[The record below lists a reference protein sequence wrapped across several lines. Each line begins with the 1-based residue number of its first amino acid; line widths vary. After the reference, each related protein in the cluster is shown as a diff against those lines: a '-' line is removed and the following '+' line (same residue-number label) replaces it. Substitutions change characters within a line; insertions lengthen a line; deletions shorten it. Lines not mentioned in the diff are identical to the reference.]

1 MDENVYIYM
10 LAEYQN
16 QLTNKTQ
23 SEINLQALLIVERSK
38 SSLLQ
43 QELNSFNAVLASDAA
58 LKELFD
64 EAKEKLQEETLE
76 EAK

>member
-1 MDENVYIYM
+1 MNENVYVYM

-23 SEINLQALLIVERSK
+23 SEIKLQALLIVERSK
-38 SSLLQ
+38 SSLLE

-64 EAKEKLQEETLE
+64 EAKEKLQKETLE
-76 EAK
+76 EA

>member
-1 MDENVYIYM
+1 MDENVYVYM
-10 LAEYQN
+10 LAEYKN

-23 SEINLQALLIVERSK
+23 SEIELQALLIVERSK

>member
-1 MDENVYIYM
+1 MDENVYVYM

-16 QLTNKTQ
+16 QLADKTQ
-23 SEINLQALLIVERSK
+23 LEIKMQALLIVERSK
-38 SSLLQ
+38 SSLLE

-58 LKELFD
+58 PKELFD
-64 EAKEKLQEETLE
+64 EAKENLE

>member
-1 MDENVYIYM
+1 MDENVYVYM

-16 QLTNKTQ
+16 QLADKTQ
-23 SEINLQALLIVERSK
+23 LEIKMQALLIVERSK
-38 SSLLQ
+38 SSLLE

-64 EAKEKLQEETLE
+64 EAKENLE

>member
-1 MDENVYIYM
+1 MNENVYVYM

-16 QLTNKTQ
+16 QLTDKTQ
-23 SEINLQALLIVERSK
+23 SEIKLQALLIVEQSK
-38 SSLLQ
+38 SSLLE

-64 EAKEKLQEETLE
+64 EAREKLQKETLE
-76 EAK
+76 EA

>member
-1 MDENVYIYM
+1 MNENVYAYM
-10 LAEYQN
+10 LTEYQD

-23 SEINLQALLIVERSK
+23 SEIELQALLIIERSK

-64 EAKEKLQEETLE
+64 EVKEKLQKETLE

>member
-1 MDENVYIYM
+1 MNENVYAYM

-23 SEINLQALLIVERSK
+23 SEIELQALLIVERSK

>member
-1 MDENVYIYM
+1 MDENVYAYM
-10 LAEYQN
+10 LVEYQN

-23 SEINLQALLIVERSK
+23 SEIELQALLIVERNK
-38 SSLLQ
+38 SSLLE
-43 QELNSFNAVLASDAA
+43 QEVNSFNAVLASDAA

-64 EAKEKLQEETLE
+64 EAKEKLQKETLE

>member
-1 MDENVYIYM
+1 MNENVYAYM
-10 LAEYQN
+10 LNEYQN

-23 SEINLQALLIVERSK
+23 SEIELQALLIIERSK

>member
-1 MDENVYIYM
+1 MNENVYVYM

-16 QLTNKTQ
+16 QLADKTQ
-23 SEINLQALLIVERSK
+23 SEIEMQALLIVERNK
-38 SSLLQ
+38 SSLLE

-64 EAKEKLQEETLE
+64 EAKEKLQTETLE

>member
-1 MDENVYIYM
+1 MNENVYAYM
-10 LAEYQN
+10 IAEYQN

-23 SEINLQALLIVERSK
+23 SEIELQALLIAERSK
-38 SSLLQ
+38 SSLLD

-76 EAK
+76 EA

>member
-1 MDENVYIYM
+1 MNENVYAYM
-10 LAEYQN
+10 LVEYQN
-16 QLTNKTQ
+16 QLTDKTQ
-23 SEINLQALLIVERSK
+23 SEIKLQALLIVEQSK
-38 SSLLQ
+38 SSLLE

-64 EAKEKLQEETLE
+64 EVKENLQKETLE

>member
-1 MDENVYIYM
+1 MNENVYVYM

-16 QLTNKTQ
+16 QLTDKTQ
-23 SEINLQALLIVERSK
+23 SEIKLQALLIVEQSK
-38 SSLLQ
+38 SSLLE

-64 EAKEKLQEETLE
+64 EVKEKLEEV
-76 EAK
+76 K

>member
-1 MDENVYIYM
+1 MNENVYAYM

-23 SEINLQALLIVERSK
+23 SEIELQALLIVERSK

-76 EAK
+76 EVK

>member
-1 MDENVYIYM
+1 MNENVYVYM

-16 QLTNKTQ
+16 QLADKIQ
-23 SEINLQALLIVERSK
+23 SEIEMQALLIVERNK
-38 SSLLQ
+38 SSLLK

-64 EAKEKLQEETLE
+64 EAKEKLQTETLE

>member
-23 SEINLQALLIVERSK
+23 SEINLQALLIVERNK
-38 SSLLQ
+38 SSLLK

>member
-1 MDENVYIYM
+1 MNENVYAYM
-10 LAEYQN
+10 LVEYQN

-23 SEINLQALLIVERSK
+23 SEINLQALLIVERNK
-38 SSLLQ
+38 SSLLE

-76 EAK
+76 EA

>member
-1 MDENVYIYM
+1 MNENVYAYM

-16 QLTNKTQ
+16 QLMNKTQ
-23 SEINLQALLIVERSK
+23 SEIKLQALLIVERNK
-38 SSLLQ
+38 SSLLEQ
-43 QELNSFNAVLASDAA
+43 ALNSFNAVLASDAA

-64 EAKEKLQEETLE
+64 EAKETLE

>member
-1 MDENVYIYM
+1 MNENVYAYM

-23 SEINLQALLIVERSK
+23 SEIELQALLIVERSK
-38 SSLLQ
+38 SSLLD

>member
-1 MDENVYIYM
+1 MNENVYAYM

-23 SEINLQALLIVERSK
+23 SEIELQALLIVERSK
-38 SSLLQ
+38 SSLLD
-43 QELNSFNAVLASDAA
+43 QELNNFNAVLASDAA

-64 EAKEKLQEETLE
+64 EAKEKLQKETLE
-76 EAK
+76 EA

>member
-1 MDENVYIYM
+1 MDENVYVHM

-38 SSLLQ
+38 SSLLE
-43 QELNSFNAVLASDAA
+43 QEFNNLNAVLASDTA

-64 EAKEKLQEETLE
+64 EAKEKLQKETLE

>member
-1 MDENVYIYM
+1 MNENVYAYM

-23 SEINLQALLIVERSK
+23 SEIELQALLIVERSK
-38 SSLLQ
+38 SSLLD
-43 QELNSFNAVLASDAA
+43 LNSFNAVLASDAA

>member
-1 MDENVYIYM
+1 MNENVYAYM

-23 SEINLQALLIVERSK
+23 SEIELQALLIVEQRK
-38 SSLLQ
+38 SSLLE
-43 QELNSFNAVLASDAA
+43 QELDSFNAVLASDAA

>member
-1 MDENVYIYM
+1 MNENVYAYM

-23 SEINLQALLIVERSK
+23 SEIELQALLIVERSK
-38 SSLLQ
+38 SSLLD
-43 QELNSFNAVLASDAA
+43 QELNNFNDVLASDTA

>member
-1 MDENVYIYM
+1 MNENVYAYM
-10 LAEYQN
+10 LNEYQN

-23 SEINLQALLIVERSK
+23 SEIELQALLIIERNK

>member
-23 SEINLQALLIVERSK
+23 SEINLQALLIVERNK
-38 SSLLQ
+38 SSLLE

>member
-1 MDENVYIYM
+1 MNENVYVYM

-23 SEINLQALLIVERSK
+23 SAIELQALLIVEQSK

-76 EAK
+76 EA